1 MNRLHLHPIVASR
14 SLLPLILV
22 ATIFISTSATTAPV
36 AKAQELVG
44 ELTIDPNLPAGTDGN
59 GRVLLF
65 APEMLDPGSSI
76 SHFDNTVSPDLLME
90 PSISSSLRP
99 GDIDLTAQA
108 MQDLGWPTGGGAQ
121 IVLRVADGPG
131 EGFNDPSLGSQRL
144 AAMQRAA
151 DIWAGFLAS
160 PVTINVQVQFSELA
174 CSETDG
180 AVLAQAGPNFVFMF
194 DGAPFPGTWYH
205 GALAEALTGQ
215 NLSLEDNSD
224 PNAGELLVTF
234 NDQID
239 QACLGAGSSYSYALD
254 STPPSGQIS
263 FVSVALHEMGHG
275 LGFANLINESSGQF
289 FNGAPDIFSQFIRDN
304 EIGRNWARMSA
315 AQIRESATRDGSV
328 AWDGNQVNRRARN
341 LLDPSPVVRIE
352 SPSPAAM
359 SFLASTAAFG
369 PSIQSTSAAGRFSI
383 VNDGSAT
390 PTLGCQ
396 PVVNR
401 NQVRG
406 SIAIVDRGECLFVDK
421 VRNAQDAGAVGVV
434 VVNNVLGLITLGGE
448 ATDITIPTLMIRTG
462 DGDTLKQL
470 VLDPPDEPDDEDDDD
485 DDDDDDGGT
494 GNEEP
499 LEEVLEP
506 EEPSTCTPDALT
518 LCLQDGRFRVT
529 VSFETAEGDT
539 GTGMASPLTDE
550 TGTFWFFSEENIEV
564 VVKLLDGCS
573 ITNAFWVFAAG
584 LTDVRVEMRVVDTV
598 TGAGKLYRNLVGT
611 PFRPVQ
617 DTSALAT
624 CEASP
629 NVVSSVDLGI

>member
-1 MNRLHLHPIVASR
+1 MSASETT
-14 SLLPLILV
+14 SFTVLKMFGNLIAALV
-22 ATIFISTSATTAPV
+22 LVSASTSSTG
-36 AKAQELVG
+36 AQELVG
-44 ELTIDPNLPAGTDGN
+44 QMTVDPSIKAGTDGN

-65 APEMLDPGSSI
+65 APDPIDPGSSI

-90 PSISSSLRP
+90 PAISSALNP

-108 MQDLGWPTGGGAQ
+108 MLDMGWPSGGGAQ
-121 IVLRVADGPG
+121 IVLRVSDGPG
-131 EGFNDPSLGSQRL
+131 EGFNDGGLGSQRL

-151 DIWAGFLAS
+151 DIWATFLAS
-160 PVTINVQVQFSELA
+160 PVVINVQVQFSELA

-215 NLSLEDNSD
+215 NLSLEDNSN

-239 QACLGAGSSYSYALD
+239 QGCLGGGSSYFYGLD
-254 STPPSGQIS
+254 SSPPSGQIP
-263 FVSVALHEMGHG
+263 FLSVALHEMGHG
-275 LGFANLINESSGQF
+275 LGFANLINETSGQF

-304 EIGRNWARMSA
+304 VIGRNWARMSP
-315 AQIRESATRDGSV
+315 AQIRESAIRDGSV

-341 LLDPSPVVRIE
+341 FLNPSPVVRID
-352 SPSPAAM
+352 SPSSAAM

-369 PSIQSTSAAGRFSI
+369 PDIQSTAATGRFSI

-401 NQVRG
+401 GQVRD

-421 VRNAQDAGAVGVV
+421 VRNAQQAGARGVI
-434 VVNNVLGLITLGGE
+434 VVNNVSGLITLGGD
-448 ATDITIPTLMIRTG
+448 ATDIAIPALMIRTS
-462 DGDTLKQL
+462 DGDTLKEL
-470 VLDPPDEPDDEDDDD
+470 VRNPPDDPDD
-485 DDDDDDGGT
+485 DDDDDDGDD
-494 GNEEP
+494 GNDDEEP
-499 LEEVLEP
+499 LEEQLEP
-506 EEPSTCTPDALT
+506 EAPSTCAPDALT

-529 VSFETAEGDT
+529 VTFETAEGET
-539 GTGMASPLTDE
+539 GAGMAAPLTAE

-584 LTDVRVEMRVVDTV
+584 LTDVRVEMRVVDTL
-598 TGAGKLYRNLVGT
+598 TGVGKLYRNLVGT

-624 CEASP
+624 CQPS
-629 NVVSSVDLGI
+629 G